1 MAKTTSRR
9 QAPKPDTQLKGLP
22 FYNPVAIELRYSR
35 ELRALTRVMTK
46 ETDAAVRAL
55 FKSPD
60 AKEFFA
66 MDASIAIQAREMLSL
81 LTIRFQHL
89 FNTHADRMARRMIG
103 AVDEQSRVA
112 LERSFKKLTGE
123 LTIKAAEIPLAL
135 KTIYEASVS
144 ENVDLI
150 KSIPEQYLGRVK
162 GAVNRSI
169 TGTGGIGPLVAEI
182 KKYDGMTD
190 RRAKNIALDQTRK
203 AYQSANVERTKAAGV
218 KKGIWVHVGGTKEPR
233 PLHKGYNGK
242 EFNLAEGAPIGD
254 KGQHVQPGEEVNCR
268 CTFIPVVDFEDL

>member
-1 MAKTTSRR
+1 MTKTTRR
-9 QAPKPDTQLKGLP
+9 QAPKPETQLKGLP

-66 MDASIAIQAREMLSL
+66 MDASIAIQAREMMNL

-89 FNTHADRMARRMIG
+89 FNSHAERMARRMVG

-112 LERSFKKLTGE
+112 LERSFKKLAGE
-123 LTIKAAEIPLAL
+123 LTIKATEIPPAL
-135 KTIYEASVS
+135 KTIYEASIS

-150 KSIPEQYLGRVK
+150 KSIPEQYMGRIK

-169 TGTGGIGPLVAEI
+169 TGTGGIGPLVTEI
-182 KKYDGMTD
+182 KKYGGMSD

-203 AYQSANVERTKAAGV
+203 AMQSASIERSKSAGV
-218 KKGIWVHVGGTKEPR
+218 KKGIWVHTGGTKEPR
-233 PLHKGYNGK
+233 PKHKAYNGN
-242 EFNLAEGAPIGD
+242 EFNLAEGAPVGD
-254 KGQHVQPGEEVNCR
+254 KGQNVQPGEEPFCR